1 MSQLLNATLETFLMV
16 FLAGGGAVILGGFL
30 GLLLY
35 TTAPGRL
42 FAQAAIYRSVGLLV
56 NITRSIPFII
66 FMIALIPFTRWVV
79 GTPIGTAAAMVPLT
93 LSAAPFF
100 ARIAESAFAEVSE
113 GLIES
118 IIAMG
123 AKPTQVI
130 RYCILPEAMPSLVR
144 GVTITLIALVGY
156 SAMAGVVGGGGLGA
170 LAYHYGYQRFD
181 TEVMLV
187 TTVILLLMVQILQ
200 WLGDA
205 LAHYLTK
212 RGS

>member
-1 MSQLLNATLETFLMV
+1 MSQLFNATLETLLMV
-16 FLAGGGAVILGGFL
+16 FVAGLGALLIGGLL

-42 FAQAAIYRSVGLLV
+42 FSNSVLYRVVGLIV

-66 FMIALIPFTRWVV
+66 FMIALIPLTRWIV

-93 LSAAPFF
+93 LAAAPFF
-100 ARIAESAFAEVSE
+100 ARIAESAFSEVSE

-118 IIAMG
+118 ILAMG
-123 AKPTQVI
+123 ATPMQVI
-130 RYCILPEAMPSLVR
+130 RYCLLPEAMPSLVR
-144 GVTITLIALVGY
+144 GLTITLIALVGY

-181 TEVMLV
+181 TEVMLI
-187 TTVILLLMVQILQ
+187 TTAILLIMVQLFQ

-205 LAHYLTK
+205 IAGFLSK
-212 RGS
+212 RS

>member
-1 MSQLLNATLETFLMV
+1 MSQLLNASLETLLMV
-16 FLAGGGAVILGGFL
+16 FVAGLGALILGGFL

-42 FAQAAIYRSVGLLV
+42 FANSVLCRVVGLVV

-66 FMIALIPFTRWVV
+66 FMIALIPVTRWIV

-93 LSAAPFF
+93 LAAAPFF

-118 IIAMG
+118 ILAMG
-123 AKPTQVI
+123 ATPVQVI
-130 RYCILPEAMPSLVR
+130 RYCLLPEAMPSLVR
-144 GVTITLIALVGY
+144 GLTITLIALVGY

-170 LAYHYGYQRFD
+170 MAYHYGYQRFD
-181 TEVMLV
+181 TEVMFI
-187 TTVILLLMVQILQ
+187 TTLILLVMVQVFQ
-200 WLGDA
+200 WIGDA
-205 LAHYLTK
+205 IAHYLTK
-212 RGS
+212 RS